1 MLKESMNLETADLN
15 MTSNF
20 CLMGSVTQ
28 GESWTILLNNFLFSV
43 RAGMIEIR
51 ILSLMEWI

>member
-1 MLKESMNLETADLN
+1 MNLETTDLN
-15 MTSNF
+15 MTRNF
-20 CLMGSVTQ
+20 CLMRSITQ
-28 GESWTILLNNFLFSV
+28 GESWTIFLNNFLISV